1 MIVYELIM
9 VYYKQIN
16 ANDQLLEEGV
26 GTQINLHKVGVRLTT
41 DTAEGREVEVK

>member
-16 ANDQLLEEGV
+16 VNDQLLEEGV
-26 GTQINLHKVGVRLTT
+26 GTKST
-41 DTAEGREVEVK
+41 